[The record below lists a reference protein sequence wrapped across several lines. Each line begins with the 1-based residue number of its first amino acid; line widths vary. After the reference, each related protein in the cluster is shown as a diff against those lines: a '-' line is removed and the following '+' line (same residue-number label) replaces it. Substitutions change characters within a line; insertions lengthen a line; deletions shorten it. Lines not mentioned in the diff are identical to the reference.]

1 MKKLFLLIFVILIL
15 FGCSNDKANSITE
28 EIDSKNQSVEI
39 VNVNDQVFEIIPT
52 YSYYLDYISEQQSSD
67 TNKDESFY
75 DTVIAP
81 ISNEIYG
88 NKFSLNGNIHF
99 STPRS
104 ISELNEYINQ
114 LNEMHSEIIH
124 ILKEGLKDSTDILS
138 GGDYK
143 IYLIPYNPDESSSYM
158 EGVAGFA
165 DEGIIALQIDPN
177 HYTKDSLRSTLAHEY
192 HHAVYIEFSDY
203 KTRYHHL
210 LDRVIMEG
218 KADIF
223 AKTVYP
229 SYTVPWI
236 EPLSPDTS
244 EIVWDYIK
252 EHKYSYKIE
261 DIINLHRGS
270 VTDGLPQWS
279 NYKISYQ
286 IMESY
291 LSQNPNKS
299 VEEWT
304 FIPAMEIIDDTEY
317 SLK

>member
-1 MKKLFLLIFVILIL
+1 MKKILLPIIIILIL

-104 ISELNEYINQ
+104 ISKLNEYINQ

-143 IYLIPYNPDESSSYM
+143 IYLTPFNPDESSSYM
-158 EGVAGFA
+158 KGVAGFA
-165 DEGIIALQIDPN
+165 DKGNIVLQLDP
-177 HYTKDSLRSTLAHEY
+177 YQFTKDSLKSTLAHEY
-192 HHAVYIEFSDY
+192 HHAVYMEFSDY
-203 KTRYHHL
+203 NTRLHHL
-210 LDRVIMEG
+210 LDSVLMEG
-218 KADIF
+218 KADLFTKII
-223 AKTVYP
+223 YP
-229 SYTVPWI
+229 NYSVPWI

-244 EIVWDYIK
+244 EIVWNYIK
-252 EHKYSYKIE
+252 ENKYSYKIE
-261 DIINLHRGS
+261 DITNLHFGS
-270 VTDGLPQWS
+270 GTDGLPQWS
-279 NYKISYQ
+279 NYKMGYQ
-286 IMESY
+286 VMESY
-291 LSQNPNKS
+291 LSQNPNMS
-299 VEEWT
+299 VEDWT
-304 FIPAMEIIDDTEY
+304 FLPAMDIVDGTEY